1 MTPNFRAVTAIV
13 FAALLGASPAF
24 AEGDKIVT
32 STHDEASGD
41 KAGHYV
47 DFSYDCGEECYA
59 ATLWCNENGTLN
71 AELAEVAPQNV
82 SKVIL
87 QKDQSFPVTVG
98 TKNFKLFV
106 QELKF
111 SQMSGA
117 WEVESYAEFDS
128 RDFYAAVP
136 KAKTIV
142 MKLGTDK
149 VTLPV
154 NKDVTGWAAACAK

>member
-1 MTPNFRAVTAIV
+1 MTPTFRAVSAIA
-13 FAALLGASPAF
+13 FAALLGAGPAL

-32 STHDEASGD
+32 SRHDEASGD

-71 AELAEVAPQNV
+71 ADLAEVAPQNV
-82 SKVIL
+82 TKVINS
-87 QKDQSFPVTVG
+87 KDQSYGLTIGAKP
-98 TKNFKLFV
+98 FKMFV
-106 QELKF
+106 HTLKF

-128 RDFYAAVP
+128 REAYAAVP

-142 MKLGTDK
+142 VKIGTDK

-154 NKDVTGWAAACAK
+154 NKDVTDWAAACAK